1 MSLYEGS
8 WILKCIWSLLLLK
21 TISSYQINHHVTDR
35 WHMIYLFPKER
46 CLTVCFSAAYVHMR
60 IKILMVVKRAIFPL
74 SGILLF
80 ARFYGDC
87 TGSFTV
93 VGFEI
98 IWRMSFFT
106 LFMSNDQLCAA
117 LNIQEQKSSTLIIL
131 PLRPCDFSDKC
142 CHTCAFKISNLLF
155 SKLPFFFFFFVQL
168 FCEDLKC

>member
-1 MSLYEGS
+1 MAYD
-8 WILKCIWSLLLLK
+8 LLVSKRKML
-21 TISSYQINHHVTDR
+21 D
-35 WHMIYLFPKER
+35 
-46 CLTVCFSAAYVHMR
+46 CFSAAYVHMR
-60 IKILMVVKRAIFPL
+60 IKILMVLKRAIFPL

-131 PLRPCDFSDKC
+131 SLRPCDFSDKR

-155 SKLPFFFFFFVQL
+155 SKLPFFFVQL